1 MKKTSLLV
9 LCAFIFMSCEHSNP
23 AFRFSNFYDTPA
35 ENVVKA
41 IKKNDVEAISDEIL
55 SKRVSVNFEDYK
67 YEVSLLELALTNN
80 KKEAFEELLRLGAN
94 PNINNSSCVSPLVS
108 AIRYNHNCDLYFV
121 ERLLDNNANIM
132 PRLSNM
138 CTQAYDPIQETIM
151 HYNDENKI
159 KCGLEII
166 KLLTTKLDNPDL
178 LFMYND
184 LENYRE
190 NIIYNCLNSSRNL
203 SVLKYLIVD
212 LKYKVPEQIFI
223 DGTVLLNTKGYR
235 SLEEIFNSREF
246 SFNEANKFR
255 EKAKNEILDY
265 LKKDDG
271 TD

>member
-1 MKKTSLLV
+1 MKKNSLLV
-9 LCAFIFMSCEHSNP
+9 LYAFIFISCEHSNP

-35 ENVVKA
+35 ENIAKA
-41 IKKNDVEAISDEIL
+41 IKRNDVEAISNEVL
-55 SKRVSVNFEDYK
+55 NKRVSVDFEDNK

-80 KKEAFEELLRLGAN
+80 KKEAFEELLKLGAN
-94 PNINNSSCVSPLVS
+94 PNIDNSSCVSPLVS

-166 KLLTTKLDNPDL
+166 KLLTNKLDNPDL

-184 LENYRE
+184 PENYHE

-223 DGTVLLNTKGYR
+223 DGTVLLNFKGYK
-235 SLEEIFNSREF
+235 SLEEILNNR
-246 SFNEANKFR
+246 SFTISEYNKYK

-265 LKKDDG
+265 LKNQIRD
-271 TD
+271 

>member
-1 MKKTSLLV
+1 
-9 LCAFIFMSCEHSNP
+9 
-23 AFRFSNFYDTPA
+23 
-35 ENVVKA
+35 
-41 IKKNDVEAISDEIL
+41 
-55 SKRVSVNFEDYK
+55 
-67 YEVSLLELALTNN
+67 
-80 KKEAFEELLRLGAN
+80 
-94 PNINNSSCVSPLVS
+94 
-108 AIRYNHNCDLYFV
+108 
-121 ERLLDNNANIM
+121 M

-166 KLLTTKLDNPDL
+166 KLLTNKLDNPDL

-184 LENYRE
+184 PENYHE

-223 DGTVLLNTKGYR
+223 DGTVLLNFKGYK
-235 SLEEIFNSREF
+235 SLEEILNNR
-246 SFNEANKFR
+246 SFTISEYNKYK

-265 LKKDDG
+265 LKNQIRD
-271 TD
+271 